1 MNVTSV
7 GIDLAKA
14 VFQVHGVDEHGR
26 AVLSKRLSRKLLL
39 PFLAN
44 VPPCLIGLEAC
55 SGAHYWARERQKL
68 GHQGRL
74 IAPPFVKP

>member
-1 MNVTSV
+1 MNVTML

-26 AVLSKRLSRKLLL
+26 AVLSKRLSRQQLL

-55 SGAHYWARERQKL
+55 SGAHFWAREIQQL
-68 GHQGRL
+68 GHEVKL
-74 IAPPFVKP
+74 IAPQFGV